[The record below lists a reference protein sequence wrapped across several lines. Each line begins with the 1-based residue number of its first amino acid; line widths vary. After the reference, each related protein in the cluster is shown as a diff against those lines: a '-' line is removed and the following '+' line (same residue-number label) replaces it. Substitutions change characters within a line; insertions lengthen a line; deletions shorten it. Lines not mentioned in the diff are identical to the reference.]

1 VKIERPEWL
10 PQMEAVLE
18 TLNEGVLIRDD
29 CDHIIFVN
37 ERFVELTGFTAK
49 DVLGHAPEQFY
60 SGEDRD
66 FLTRQI
72 AVGDAR
78 GQSRFEFYLPRKSG
92 GRVPVLMSARTI
104 EDPEGRMF
112 AIVTF
117 TDISEQKDAEARLRE
132 SNAQLE
138 ERQREI
144 DLELKLAARVQ
155 QSLAPRNLQW
165 GRVAVESFYQPVRTI
180 GGDFALVSATGDR
193 FLNLLVCDV
202 SGHGISSALLA
213 NRIYSET
220 MALIEREVAPGELL
234 HELNRFAL
242 QGLSAS
248 GFFFSMA
255 MARIHADDCRL
266 EFAGGGHPPVM
277 LVRDGSVRV
286 LESRAMILGA
296 LAQAVNGDVTEHVA
310 LAAGDRIVLYTD
322 ALIEVFNDKGAMLGV
337 EGLQDVVQAAAR
349 RPLAEMKQIILEE
362 IERWRH
368 GPPSDDMSL
377 LLAEIL

>member
-1 VKIERPEWL
+1 MKIERPEWL

>member
-1 VKIERPEWL
+1 VEIERPEWL

-29 CDHIIFVN
+29 CDHIIFMN
-37 ERFVELTGFTAK
+37 ERLVEMTGYAAK
-49 DVLGHAPEQFY
+49 DVLGHAPEWFY

-66 FLTRQI
+66 FLARQI
-72 AVGDAR
+72 ALGDAK

-92 GRVPVLMSARTI
+92 GRVPVLMSARTL

-112 AIVTF
+112 TIVTF

-155 QSLAPRNLQW
+155 QSLAPCNLQW
-165 GRVAVESFYQPVRTI
+165 GRVVVESFYQPVRTI
-180 GGDFALVSATGDR
+180 GGDFALVSAVGDR

-234 HELNRFAL
+234 HELNRFVL
-242 QGLSAS
+242 HRLGTS

-255 MARIHADDCRL
+255 MARIRADDCRL

-277 LVRDGSVRV
+277 LVRGGSVRV

-296 LAQAVNGDVTEHVA
+296 LAEAVNGDVTEHVA
-310 LAAGDRIVLYTD
+310 LAPGDRVVLYTD
-322 ALIEVFNDKGAMLGV
+322 ALTEVFNDKGAMLGV

-368 GPPSDDMSL
+368 GPPSDDASL